1 MANNNLED
9 MDFDLDNIQ
18 IEDGD
23 IQFEDDEQLDDGD
36 IQFEDDEQSGEE
48 DIQFEDDEQVD
59 IDAGQFED
67 DEPISGESIKLDNE
81 DIQLDDEDIQLDDG
95 DVQLDDGDV
104 QLDDV
109 QMDEQIEDNLSEGE
123 DASDIDGVSN
133 EDDIDLPGDLDLLL
147 SDEEINRQIAELEA
161 QLSESSET
169 KDDTGPVNEDVD
181 VDNTDSELTTGADEL
196 GSVVDNSAL
205 LDSDDDVMT
214 VSKDAEFLS
223 PTGEIVVMDP
233 TDDETNFRLVYV
245 DIENITIVKRIRN
258 TNNVEDLIKSIKSTG
273 LLKPVDVAPTS
284 AKGYYILLDG
294 YRRVLAC
301 ARAGKRRIPCVV
313 NTRVS
318 VPDIPILEAM
328 YNHSKKYSIKEMIEY
343 IDYLEKQKGIMSA
356 SMIEYLLQ
364 LNSGDYTK
372 LKDILN
378 DNDEDIVSKLM
389 QGTYTIDQAFKK
401 LEQRRKKES
410 AEEKELKRA
419 SKVYDEGE
427 SEEVEHIADSG
438 EMGDENVALTDN
450 ELRQL
455 AITASDLENVDDES
469 LDDLINDGNSI
480 EGFEPHKQDPKYR
493 ERLDP
498 ALRKSVLARDNNTCQ
513 ICEIASGMEFV
524 EVLDVHHIQEVY
536 LGGTDDIN
544 NLITACTVCHKLI
557 HLHGRGELQMR
568 PIEEL
573 SESEQRRF
581 KRIIKLGNKI
591 RVDMKMKGMKLEQLK
606 KVDNTSTIG
615 RTKPGTGQ
623 VAG

>member
-18 IEDGD
+18 IEDED
-23 IQFEDDEQLDDGD
+23 IQFEDDEQLD
-36 IQFEDDEQSGEE
+36 
-48 DIQFEDDEQVD
+48 
-59 IDAGQFED
+59 IDTGQFED
-67 DEPISGESIKLDNE
+67 DEPISGESIKLDDE
-81 DIQLDDEDIQLDDG
+81 DVQLEDEDVQLEDEDIQLDDG
-95 DVQLDDGDV
+95 DVQLDDEDI

-109 QMDEQIEDNLSEGE
+109 QIDEQMEDNLSEGE

-133 EDDIDLPGDLDLLL
+133 EDDIDLPGDLDLSL
-147 SDEEINRQIAELEA
+147 SDDEINRQIAELEA

-169 KDDTGPVNEDVD
+169 KDDTGPVDEDVD
-181 VDNTDSELTTGADEL
+181 ADNTDSELTTGADEL

-214 VSKDAEFLS
+214 VSKDADFLS

-450 ELRQL
+450 ELKQL

-469 LDDLINDGNSI
+469 LDDLIKDGNSI